1 MRRLLLAGLAALLAT
16 MPIASAAGAASPTR
30 IAASDA
36 VLAIS
41 DPADALPSP
50 EEVKAAFTL
59 FGLPAINHHDLPDN
73 DSLWDLFDEA
83 ARFVIPPSNEIG
95 EVNFVVGSYII
106 DEGTDE
112 RQDFADTMNILKAY
126 AQKRAGPGGA
136 SDVKPVETADLFGAN
151 EANEV
156 YIGKAVDGKKN
167 LMIARL
173 ARFGKTIIFV
183 SGDTTSK
190 GAEVLPEESLGLA
203 LTQITLAKL
212 VSDKVK

>member
-16 MPIASAAGAASPTR
+16 MPIASAAAAATPTR
-30 IAASDA
+30 IAVTEAA
-36 VLAIS
+36 FAIS
-41 DPADALPSP
+41 DPAQALPSP

-59 FGLPAINHHDLPDN
+59 FGLPTINHHDLPDN
-73 DSLWDLFDEA
+73 DPLWELFDEA
-83 ARFVIPPSNEIG
+83 ERFVIPPSNEIG
-95 EVNFVVGSYII
+95 EVNFIVGSYIV

-112 RQDFADTMNILKAY
+112 KQDFQDTMTALKVY
-126 AQKRAGPGGA
+126 AQTRAGAGGA
-136 SDVKPVETADLFGAN
+136 VEVKPVETAELFGAN

-156 YIGKAVDGKKN
+156 YSGKAVDGKKN

-190 GAEVLPEESLGLA
+190 GADVLPEESLGLT
-203 LTQITLAKL
+203 LTQVTLAKL
-212 VSDKVK
+212 VSDKAK